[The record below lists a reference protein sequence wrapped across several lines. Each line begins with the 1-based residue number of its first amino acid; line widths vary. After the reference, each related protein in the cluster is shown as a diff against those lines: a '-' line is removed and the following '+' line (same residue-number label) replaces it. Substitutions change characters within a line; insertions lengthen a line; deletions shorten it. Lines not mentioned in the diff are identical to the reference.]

1 MLSLVGWLVVVW
13 LVWTIIFFVTTWLI
27 RFTMRGQQEFVI
39 EQEEAITAAQTAA
52 AHGDGAAA
60 PTAPGSVSV
69 TQATRSERPEL
80 KRTAPLRP
88 PLSAT

>member
-1 MLSLVGWLVVVW
+1 MLSLVGWLIVVW
-13 LVWTIIFFVTTWLI
+13 LVWTIVFFVTTWLI
-27 RFTMRGQQEFVI
+27 RFTMSGQQEFVI

-52 AHGDGAAA
+52 AHGDGAV
-60 PTAPGSVSV
+60 PTTAPGLGSV
-69 TQATRSERPEL
+69 TQPARKERPEL